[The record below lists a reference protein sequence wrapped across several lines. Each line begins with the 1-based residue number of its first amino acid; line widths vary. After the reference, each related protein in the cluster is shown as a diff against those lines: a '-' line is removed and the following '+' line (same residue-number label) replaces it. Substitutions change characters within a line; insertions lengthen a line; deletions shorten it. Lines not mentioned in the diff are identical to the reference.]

1 MAEAG
6 PTLGKAVNVHQAKT
20 HFSKLLK
27 RAHDG
32 ERIVLSKAGQP
43 YAMLV
48 PIDDGPKPPRKPGGL
63 TGTLPPSFFDS
74 LPDEEM
80 IGLLD

>member
-1 MAEAG
+1 MAEADQSV
-6 PTLGKAVNVHQAKT
+6 GKPVNVHEAKT

-27 RAHDG
+27 RAHGG

-48 PIDDGPKPPRKPGGL
+48 PIDDQPRPPRKPGGL
-63 TGTLPPSFFDS
+63 TGTLPPSFFDP

-80 IGLLD
+80 IGLID